1 MGGMTS
7 SIAIDDQTDDDRYA
21 RMLLCHVANAGDA
34 RVGKAVRH
42 RGAGRV
48 VDEILSG
55 IANVPHSKTA
65 VARLLESGT
74 SCRELVADDERRAE
88 RVGARFVVPGD
99 LEWPGQLEDLSDRT
113 PIGLWVRGEANLRLL
128 ALRSVAMVGARAAT
142 SYGES
147 VARSIAGELT
157 ARGWLVVSGGAF
169 GIDAAAHRGALGAG
183 GATVCV
189 LAGGVDVAY
198 PRSHEAMLGSI
209 ARDGLIISETP
220 LGGAAQRQKFLTRNR
235 VIAALTRATIVVEAA
250 LRSGSSTTAREAG
263 ELLRPVMAFPGP
275 VTSPMSAGCH
285 RLIRDRQAV
294 CVTDVAEVEELLM
307 SFVEIDDSRAWSD
320 GDGPHDSTGDAGT
333 NDGHGY
339 DRLRSVPASQIA
351 PRDERVL
358 GALSKGRSLGL
369 EQLAAACHLTPT
381 ETLSSL
387 GLLEGMSL
395 VERTD
400 EGWTRPRR

>member
-1 MGGMTS
+1 MT
-7 SIAIDDQTDDDRYA
+7 ALVNVDDHIRDDRQA
-21 RMLLCHVANAGDA
+21 RMLLCHVAAAGDA
-34 RVGKAVRH
+34 RVGKAVREK
-42 RGAGRV
+42 GAMRV
-48 VDEILSG
+48 IHEVLGG
-55 IANVPHSKTA
+55 IANIPHSKA
-65 VARLLESGT
+65 VVARLLEAGS
-74 SCRELVADDERRAE
+74 SVSALVADDERRAE
-88 RVGARFVVPGD
+88 HVGARFVIPGD
-99 LEWPGQLEDLSDRT
+99 HEWPGQLEDLGDRM

-142 SYGES
+142 SYGET
-147 VARSIAGELT
+147 VARSISGELT
-157 ARGWLVVSGGAF
+157 ARGWLVTSGGAF

-209 ARDGLIISETP
+209 AREGLIISETP
-220 LGGAAQRQKFLTRNR
+220 LGGAAQRQRFLTRNR
-235 VIAALTRATIVVEAA
+235 VIASLTRATIVVEAA
-250 LRSGSSTTAREAG
+250 LRSGSRTTAREAG

-294 CVTDVAEVEELLM
+294 CVTDVDEIEQMLTSFAEMDEAA
-307 SFVEIDDSRAWSD
+307 RWSD
-320 GDGPHDSTGDAGT
+320 ESCSNDDVLSTHAGRE
-333 NDGHGY
+333 HGN
-339 DRLRSVPASQIA
+339 RGEGRSRRANSTTMA

-358 GALSKGRSLGL
+358 SALSHGRALGL
-369 EQLAAACHLTPT
+369 EQLATTCHLSPT

-387 GLLEGMSL
+387 GLLEGMNC

-400 EGWTRPRR
+400 EGWVLAR

>member
-1 MGGMTS
+1 MTALVNVDEH
-7 SIAIDDQTDDDRYA
+7 IRDERQA
-21 RMLLCHVANAGDA
+21 RMLLCHVAGAGDA
-34 RVGKAVRH
+34 RVGKAVREK
-42 RGAGRV
+42 GAMRV
-48 VDEILSG
+48 IHEVLCG
-55 IANVPHSKTA
+55 IANIPHSKA
-65 VARLLESGT
+65 VVARLLEVGS
-74 SCRELVADDERRAE
+74 SVSALVADDERRAE
-88 RVGARFVVPGD
+88 HVGARFVIPGD
-99 LEWPGQLEDLSDRT
+99 LEWPGQLEDLGDRM

-142 SYGES
+142 SYGET
-147 VARSIAGELT
+147 VARSISGELT
-157 ARGWLVVSGGAF
+157 ARGWLVTSGGAF

-209 ARDGLIISETP
+209 AREGLIISETP
-220 LGGAAQRQKFLTRNR
+220 LGGAAQRQRFLTRNR
-235 VIAALTRATIVVEAA
+235 VIASLTRATIVVEAA
-250 LRSGSSTTAREAG
+250 LRSGSRTTAREAG

-294 CVTDVAEVEELLM
+294 CVTDVEEIEQMLTSFAEMDE
-307 SFVEIDDSRAWSD
+307 AAQWSD
-320 GDGPHDSTGDAGT
+320 ESSSNDDALITHAGRKQGNRGDVLSARTRSTAMT
-333 NDGHGY
+333 
-339 DRLRSVPASQIA
+339 

-358 GALSKGRSLGL
+358 SALSHGRPLGL
-369 EQLAAACHLTPT
+369 EQLATTCHLSPT

-387 GLLEGMSL
+387 GLLEGLSC

-400 EGWTRPRR
+400 EGWVLAR